1 MYLRLQR
8 AYVCPLQFSH
18 SSEGLRESCFVIFPK
33 SCHKWSLT
41 GTQKAWAR
49 TGRAGWRQKCY
60 VPIGLGERTQKEV
73 PPKAPSD
80 GALALEKKINFSGD
94 KQTSVSGMEGKFWQ
108 EGDKAWEDTMTGHR
122 SLWTSVSSRG
132 LPGFNS
138 IPANQVDN
146 FCNRKIF
153 PKVCFHVFS
162 LKFQM
167 NLLLMGTIS
176 NAHLYYYHTCYMQQI
191 FLINDSNDHN
201 LHPYNYAYHD

>member
-1 MYLRLQR
+1 MQSNWAFHCILSPSPASQRRRLTPCTWGYKEPMCAHSSFHIPQR
-8 AYVCPLQFSH
+8 A
-18 SSEGLRESCFVIFPK
+18 
-33 SCHKWSLT
+33 W
-41 GTQKAWAR
+41 
-49 TGRAGWRQKCY
+49 GRAALLFFPSPVTNGHWQAPRKPEQELAELGWRQKCY
-60 VPIGLGERTQKEV
+60 MSIGLGDRGQKEV

-80 GALALEKKINFSGD
+80 GALALEKIISFSGD

-122 SLWTSVSSRG
+122 SLWTSISSQG

-153 PKVCFHVFS
+153 PKVCFHEFS

-167 NLLLMGTIS
+167 NLLLMGTMIS
-176 NAHLYYYHTCYMQQI
+176 NAHLY
-191 FLINDSNDHN
+191 
-201 LHPYNYAYHD
+201 